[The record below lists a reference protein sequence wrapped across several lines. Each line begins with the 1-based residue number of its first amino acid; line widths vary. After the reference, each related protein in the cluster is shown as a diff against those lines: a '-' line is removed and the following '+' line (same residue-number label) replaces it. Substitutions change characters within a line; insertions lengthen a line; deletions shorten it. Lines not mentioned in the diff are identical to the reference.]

1 MQLSQFTDYALR
13 TLILTA
19 LNADRRTTID
29 EVATAYGIS
38 KDHVRKV
45 VHQLTRLGFL
55 QATRGRGGGIRLGM
69 PADRIRVGDVVRG
82 TETTFAMAECLRPG
96 SCGPDAGPGG
106 SGCPIDGAC
115 RLTGMLR
122 GAAEAFLAELDRHS
136 LADVTANRAA
146 LLERLAP
153 AA

>member
-38 KDHVRKV
+38 KEHVRKV
-45 VHQLTRLGFL
+45 VQQLTRLGFL

-69 PADRIRVGDVVRG
+69 PAERIRIGDVVRG

-96 SCGPDAGPGG
+96 SRGPGAD
-106 SGCPIDGAC
+106 GCPIDGAC

-122 GAAEAFLAELDRHS
+122 GAADAFLAELDRHS
-136 LADVTANRAA
+136 LADVTVNRAA
-146 LLERLAP
+146 LLRQLAP
-153 AA
+153 VA

>member
-38 KDHVRKV
+38 KEHVRKV
-45 VHQLTRLGFL
+45 VQQLTRLGFL

-69 PADRIRVGDVVRG
+69 PAERIRIGDVVRG

-96 SCGPDAGPGG
+96 GRGPGAD
-106 SGCPIDGAC
+106 GCPIDGAC

-122 GAAEAFLAELDRHS
+122 GAADAFLAELDRHS
-136 LADVTANRAA
+136 LADVTVNRAA
-146 LLERLAP
+146 LLRQLAP
-153 AA
+153 VA

>member
-38 KDHVRKV
+38 KEHVRKV
-45 VHQLTRLGFL
+45 VQQLTRLGFL

-69 PADRIRVGDVVRG
+69 PAERIR
-82 TETTFAMAECLRPG
+82 
-96 SCGPDAGPGG
+96 
-106 SGCPIDGAC
+106 I
-115 RLTGMLR
+115 
-122 GAAEAFLAELDRHS
+122 AADAFLAELDRHS
-136 LADVTANRAA
+136 LADVTVNRAA
-146 LLERLAP
+146 LLRQLAP
-153 AA
+153 VA